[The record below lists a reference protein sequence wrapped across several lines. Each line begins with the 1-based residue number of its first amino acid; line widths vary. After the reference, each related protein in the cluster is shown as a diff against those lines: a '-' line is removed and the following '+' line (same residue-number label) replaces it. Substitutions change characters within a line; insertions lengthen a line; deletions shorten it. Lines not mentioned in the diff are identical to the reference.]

1 LRLQPPLVTLRVPG
15 ILNDPHDDDTG
26 LVLVNLHLAD
36 SRQILEN
43 MVHAAQPRPVT
54 EDHVVFLAS
63 IDAPHGAAWQ
73 AAVAGLVGWLDHVA
87 RVIAEQWRRRV
98 REVCADHPTTP

>member
-1 LRLQPPLVTLRVPG
+1 
-15 ILNDPHDDDTG
+15 
-26 LVLVNLHLAD
+26 AD

-98 REVCADHPTTP
+98 REVCADHPTTPGGAGNELGCGEVLIDVQAAARTL